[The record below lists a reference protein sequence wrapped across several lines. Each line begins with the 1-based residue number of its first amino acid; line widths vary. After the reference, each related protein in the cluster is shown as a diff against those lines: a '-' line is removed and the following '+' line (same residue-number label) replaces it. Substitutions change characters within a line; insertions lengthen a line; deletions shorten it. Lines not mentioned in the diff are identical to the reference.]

1 VIEQRG
7 FIRVHAVP
15 WANVS
20 IDGKPLGSTPLAKP
34 VEVASGTHIVRFTH
48 DWYQPVEQTV
58 QVPIAA
64 ADQATR
70 VTVDFERDG
79 KLLPG
84 MQIPQQVTP

>member
-1 VIEQRG
+1 
-7 FIRVHAVP
+7 VHAVP
-15 WANVS
+15 WAEIS

-34 VEVASGTHIVRFTH
+34 IELPVGAHVIRFAH

-58 QVPIAA
+58 EVQLGAA
-64 ADQATR
+64 EKAQR

-84 MQIPQQVTP
+84 KAIPQGGAP